1 MTSILRIDASARK
14 QGSASRTL
22 TDDLINDLPGANVVT
37 RDLADQPMPH
47 LTEDWV
53 SGTFTPSDARTEAQT
68 RALALSDRLV
78 AELQEADLLV
88 ISTPVYNFGV
98 PSALKAWVDQVAR
111 AGVTFRYTETG
122 PEGLVTG
129 KRAVIV
135 AASGG
140 TPAGAPHDFAV
151 SYLKQVLGFLG
162 VTDVR
167 VVDASG
173 VAVDAEA
180 TMKDAKQQVRSLA
193 ETLRTRAA

>member
-14 QGSASRTL
+14 QGSATRHL
-22 TDDLINDLPGANVVT
+22 TDQLIARLGGEVT
-37 RDLADQPMPH
+37 ARDLADVAMPH

-53 SGTFTPSDARTEAQT
+53 SGTFTPPEARTEAQNQ
-68 RALALSDRLV
+68 ALAFSDELV
-78 AELQEADLLV
+78 AELQATDLLV
-88 ISTPVYNFGV
+88 IATPVYNFGV

-122 PEGLVTG
+122 PEGLLTST
-129 KRAVIV
+129 RAVIV

-162 VTDVR
+162 ITEVE
-167 VVDASG
+167 VVNAAG

-180 TMKDAKQQVRSLA
+180 TMKAA
-193 ETLRTRAA
+193 EEAVVATADTLRARAA

>member
-14 QGSASRTL
+14 QGSATRHL
-22 TDDLINDLPGANVVT
+22 TDQLTARLGGEVTT
-37 RDLADQPMPH
+37 RDLANENMPH

-53 SGTFTPSDARTEAQT
+53 SGTFTPPEARTEAQNQ
-68 RALALSDRLV
+68 ALAFSDELV
-78 AELQEADLLV
+78 AELQAADLLV

-111 AGVTFRYTETG
+111 AGVTFQYGENG

-162 VTDVR
+162 ITEVE
-167 VVDASG
+167 VVDAAG

-180 TMKDAKQQVRSLA
+180 TMKAAEEAVAATAATLLA
-193 ETLRTRAA
+193 RAA

>member
-1 MTSILRIDASARK
+1 MTSILRIDGSARK
-14 QGSASRTL
+14 QGSASRQL
-22 TDDLINDLPGANVVT
+22 TDQLIARLGGEVT
-37 RDLADQPMPH
+37 RRDLADTNIPH

-53 SGTFTPSDARTEAQT
+53 SGTFTPPEARTEAQNE
-68 RALALSDRLV
+68 ALAFSDELV
-78 AELQEADLLV
+78 AELRAADLLV

-111 AGVTFRYTETG
+111 TGVTFKYGEAG
-122 PEGLVTG
+122 PEGLLTG
-129 KRAVIV
+129 KRAVVV

-162 VTDVR
+162 ITEVD
-167 VVDASG
+167 VVDAAG

-180 TMKDAKQQVRSLA
+180 TMKAAEEAVISTADSL
-193 ETLRTRAA
+193 LTRAA